1 MQTISIQKSIS
12 LHKKIESEKTSSNLS
27 TKKRF
32 LHQQKSKILAA
43 VRNVKQMKEFWVKTS
58 RSSASACFYPHS
70 HPINLSFRRNEVIE
84 ESLLSFSD
92 QQLHLINTIPLH
104 KK

>member
-1 MQTISIQKSIS
+1 MHDCWQLKRELLRIKLLFLMKTISIQKSIS

-32 LHQQKSKILAA
+32 LHQQKSKVLAA
-43 VRNVKQMKEFWVKTS
+43 VRNDKQMKEFWVKTS

-70 HPINLSFRRNEVIE
+70 HPINLSFRRNPEN
-84 ESLLSFSD
+84 SG
-92 QQLHLINTIPLH
+92 
-104 KK
+104 